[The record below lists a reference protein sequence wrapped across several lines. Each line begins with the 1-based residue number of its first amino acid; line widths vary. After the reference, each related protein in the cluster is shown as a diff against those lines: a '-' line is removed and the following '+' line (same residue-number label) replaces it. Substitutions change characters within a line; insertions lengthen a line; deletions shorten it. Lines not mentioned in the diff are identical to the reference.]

1 MKKKNIKC
9 LLNVYNVL
17 MPLACTK
24 VSKELISMSNLFH
37 LMPLDVY
44 KMRGEYKTFCKAA
57 RHRQLVR
64 KNWAQN
70 SIYAQRQEDFWWANL
85 NFTTF
90 HAFCINYFLSTV
102 WLELPHVI
110 TWRLHKFINAVAY
123 DSIFLHT
130 TSFDNRS
137 HINYHTI
144 ITLRQSQ
151 KSSRNRTSI

>member
-57 RHRQLVR
+57 RHRQCWCG
-64 KNWAQN
+64 KIEHKTQ
-70 SIYAQRQEDFWWANL
+70 SQRQEDFWWANL
-85 NFTTF
+85 NSTTF

-110 TWRLHKFINAVAY
+110 TWRIHKFINAVAY

-144 ITLRQSQ
+144 ITLCQSQ